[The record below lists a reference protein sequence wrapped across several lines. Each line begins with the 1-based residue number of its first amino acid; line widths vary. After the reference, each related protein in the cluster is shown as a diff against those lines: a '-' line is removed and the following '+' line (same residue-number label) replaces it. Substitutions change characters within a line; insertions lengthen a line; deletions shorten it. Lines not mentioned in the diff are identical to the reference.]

1 MIDNYKKKIK
11 TLRSCPF
18 CGSHKVHIDGVIFP
32 YVTCDKCKAYG
43 PVGFSKEDAADKWNA
58 EPVTR
63 EKARD
68 VEIVI
73 GDQRTYER

>member
-1 MIDNYKKKIK
+1 MIDNYKKKSK

-18 CGSHKVHIDGVIFP
+18 CGSQKVHIDGVIFP

-58 EPVTR
+58 EPVKRTD
-63 EKARD
+63 AQT

-73 GDQRTYER
+73 NSDRFRTV